1 MYVYTLYPML
11 NIDYIIE
18 TRIKSYIKIYLL
30 YHPLFI
36 KLCIKFKLY
45 YSYTALIRRV
55 FRYRAIQLLS
65 ALLALTAERLNV
77 SVHFTKQGRHIHR
90 CFLHY

>member
-1 MYVYTLYPML
+1 ML

-45 YSYTALIRRV
+45 YSYTALIRSV
-55 FRYRAIQLLS
+55 PIPGDTAVICAAS
-65 ALLALTAERLNV
+65 AHSGEI
-77 SVHFTKQGRHIHR
+77 K
-90 CFLHY
+90 CFGTLY